1 MFYNEVLMK
10 IYLASQSPRRQ
21 DLLKQMGIEFEIL
34 HIDVLEITHPNEPPI
49 EYSKRITHEKLLA
62 AIEYIKDQQL
72 PPRPILCADTEVVME
87 GKIYGK
93 PKDIHDAYHMLKS
106 YSSKKHQV
114 ITTIGLYFLGI
125 KTIETDITDVYFNEL
140 PDSIIHHYLTM
151 NQYQDKAGAYGI
163 QGYMGQYIE
172 KIHGSFYSVMGLP
185 IHRVRALLNGFNI
198 HQ

>member
-1 MFYNEVLMK
+1 MK
-10 IYLASQSPRRQ
+10 IYLASKSPRRQ
-21 DLLKQMGIEFEIL
+21 DLLKQMGVEFQVIDINIIEKTMPDES
-34 HIDVLEITHPNEPPI
+34 PI
-49 EYSKRITHEKLLA
+49 EYSKRITQDKLVA
-62 AIEYIKDQQL
+62 AIQYIKNHQMPVL
-72 PPRPILCADTEVVME
+72 PILCADTEVVME